1 MKNDLSNTDLKFIL
15 DLYKTTSLTVT
26 AADFEVSIPTA
37 SRMLNRV
44 REIFGDECFVRS
56 GNIMVPTRRIRE
68 LIPQIRNAVQT
79 LEGLTADVEYR
90 PEAIARRF
98 VFHMIDNAA
107 IALLLPVLSLIHK
120 LAPHLVIQIRAAQGN
135 PFDLLRSGEADLSFG
150 YPPDETLPSDIRF
163 AKLFDSRHVCVV
175 RKGHPLCSLRNN
187 AGEQGYRKVLPEDLR
202 PYPVTTASLPQ
213 WIGGRDAD
221 IIVRGDIPHS
231 GTWIDTAFIMSI
243 PFFVMESDSY
253 GFLPLETAE
262 YLARYLPLEI
272 LEIESAQVRPWTPHL
287 LWHITS
293 SSDYEL
299 QWLRTTICQY
309 FEEHRVPEW
318 KEKEK
323 EERRSQT

>member
-1 MKNDLSNTDLKFIL
+1 MKSDISSTDLKFIL

-26 AADFEVSIPTA
+26 AADFQVSIPTA

-56 GNIMVPTRRIRE
+56 GNVMVPTRRIRE
-68 LIPQIRNAVQT
+68 LIPEIRKAVET
-79 LEGLTADVEYR
+79 LEGLTSDIEYR

-98 VFHMIDNAA
+98 IFHMVDNAA
-107 IALLLPVLSLIHK
+107 VSLLLPVLSRIHK
-120 LAPHLVIQIRAAQGN
+120 QAPNLVIQIRATQGN
-135 PFDLLRSGEADLSFG
+135 PFDLLRSGEVDLSFG
-150 YPPDETLPSDIRF
+150 YPPDDALPSDIRF

-175 RKGHPLCSLRNN
+175 RKGHPLCSLRHESN
-187 AGEQGYRKVLPEDLR
+187 ERGYRKVFPEDLA
-202 PYPVTTASLPQ
+202 PYPVTSASLPQ

-221 IIVRGDIPHS
+221 IMVRGDIPHS
-231 GTWIDTAFIMSI
+231 GTWIDTAFIVSI

-262 YLARYLPLEI
+262 YLARFLPLEI
-272 LEIESAQVRPWTPHL
+272 LEIESPQVRPWTPHL
-287 LWHITS
+287 LWHVTS

-318 KEKEK
+318 KQKEK
-323 EERRSQT
+323 EERRTQP